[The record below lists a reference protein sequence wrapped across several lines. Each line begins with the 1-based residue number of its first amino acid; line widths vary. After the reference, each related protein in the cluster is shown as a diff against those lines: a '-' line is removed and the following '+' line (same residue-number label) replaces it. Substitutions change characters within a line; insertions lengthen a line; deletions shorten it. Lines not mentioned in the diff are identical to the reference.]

1 VRSCERFGHVAL
13 LAIVG
18 ACFFPIASVA
28 ADADIHA
35 NVISDDFTSRSNVI
49 SDDST
54 SRFVSLVLGKS
65 MVIDLPVD
73 AVDVMIGDTKI
84 ANAVMRTSRRAY
96 VVATGLGQTNA
107 YFFDNKGREI
117 EALNINVS
125 KTSRMLQSV
134 AAMQISVFRGPEET
148 IYNCQ
153 PVCVPNQEA
162 APAPPSAP
170 PTIIY
175 NIQQP
180 QPQPK

>member
-1 VRSCERFGHVAL
+1 MVRSYERFGRIAL

-18 ACFFPIASVA
+18 VCFYPIASVA
-28 ADADIHA
+28 ADKRA
-35 NVISDDFTSRSNVI
+35 NVI

-73 AVDVMIGDTKI
+73 AVDVLIGDTKI
-84 ANAVMRTSRRAY
+84 ANAVMRTSRRAF

-107 YFFDNKGREI
+107 YFYDNKGREI
-117 EALNINVS
+117 DALNINVT
-125 KTSRMLQSV
+125 KTSRMLESV
-134 AAMQISVFRGPEET
+134 AAMQISVFRGPAELT
-148 IYNCQ
+148 TYNCQ
-153 PVCVPNQEA
+153 PICVASQEA
-162 APAPPSAP
+162 TPAPPPAP

-180 QPQPK
+180 PPPRP